1 MSGAGRDQAGRAP
14 AGASGNGSALAAW
27 ADALRLRQWHKNL
40 VVAVPLVFAFR
51 LFDPGAFVAV
61 AALTAAFCLASSG
74 TYLLNDW
81 RDLESDCRH
90 PLKSRR
96 AVASGAIPRSAAL
109 AAGILLAL
117 LGLAGSAWLVPSAA
131 GGLAAYLV
139 LQFLYNTVLR
149 AAPAADVIVIALGFV
164 LRAVSGAVAIDVP
177 FSEWLL
183 ICTFFGA
190 VRLAI
195 GKRQAELMAGRTGL
209 RRGWEE
215 SRDEDVRVMGGIV
228 SAVLVVAYT
237 QWCFASRTAAALVDV
252 GTAVTLFP
260 PLSLTIPVV
269 LFGVLRYEMIAARGR
284 AGEPE
289 AILVQD
295 RQLLAASAGWVF
307 LSVVALYA
315 GRMAVAV
322 R

>member
-1 MSGAGRDQAGRAP
+1 MSGS
-14 AGASGNGSALAAW
+14 ASQRTGGTALAAW

-40 VVAVPLVFAFR
+40 VVAVPLVFSFQ
-51 LFDPGAFVAV
+51 LFDTAAAATV
-61 AALTAAFCLASSG
+61 AALVAAFCLASSG
-74 TYLLNDW
+74 IYLLNDW
-81 RDLESDCRH
+81 RDLEQDSRH

-96 AVASGAIPRSAAL
+96 AVASGAIPRPVAFAAGIALALAGFAL
-109 AAGILLAL
+109 AAWRVPAG
-117 LGLAGSAWLVPSAA
+117 GSAI
-131 GGLAAYLV
+131 AAYLL
-139 LQFLYNTVLR
+139 LQALYNGILR
-149 AAPAADVIVIALGFV
+149 SASAADVIVIALGFV
-164 LRAVSGAVAIDVP
+164 LRAVSGAVAIGVP

-215 SRDEDVRVMGGIV
+215 ARDEDVRVMGGIV
-228 SAVLVVAYT
+228 SAILVVAYT

-252 GTAVTLFP
+252 GAAMTRLP

-289 AILVQD
+289 AVLVRD
-295 RQLLAASAGWVF
+295 GQLLAAFAGWVI
-307 LSVVALYA
+307 LSVAALYA
-315 GRMAVAV
+315 GRLAVVAP
-322 R
+322 